1 MGVPGL
7 IRTVGGGSNSS
18 PKRTEWTATASE
30 FLGALAELAGE
41 RIAIG
46 EGRARTRMIRITATG
61 KSASPET
68 QGAQPS
74 ASSTP
79 PADGRRPIPATPF
92 IAGLDTATLRLPL
105 TVSADRARN
114 LRAHVA

>member
-1 MGVPGL
+1 
-7 IRTVGGGSNSS
+7 
-18 PKRTEWTATASE
+18 
-30 FLGALAELAGE
+30 LAGE
-41 RIAIG
+41 RVAIG

-79 PADGRRPIPATPF
+79 PADGPKANSGNAFHCR
-92 IAGLDTATLRLPL
+92 
-105 TVSADRARN
+105 V
-114 LRAHVA
+114 